1 MFDANQVMQ
10 FANELVDTDAE
21 IIFGVVIDESLDDEM
36 RVTVVAT
43 GFDSITPSA
52 EVFKKINESEDK
64 EPVFNPSVNIELDN
78 VDIPTF
84 LKNRNI

>member
-1 MFDANQVMQ
+1 MQ

-43 GFDSITPSA
+43 GFDSGMPSA
-52 EVFKKINESEDK
+52 GIFRGISEEDDGIGSLR
-64 EPVFNPSVNIELDN
+64 PSANPELED